1 MVGDPRNMGKAAI
14 INIKVSEDLTE
25 KVAVEGAKI

>member
-1 MVGDPRNMGKAAI
+1 MVGDPRNMGKVAI
-14 INIKVSEDLTE
+14 INMKVNEDLTE